1 LENQGA
7 TKDKMPLK
15 LSTTIGKIQNIH
27 NSKNIEIINEFLEY
41 MRNNGSSEHHQNNN
55 LKVVMAYGNFIG
67 NDNSF
72 LDINK
77 KEQILEFS
85 FISTYQILSW

>member
-1 LENQGA
+1 
-7 TKDKMPLK
+7 MPLK
-15 LSTTIGKIQNIH
+15 LSTTIGKIQNIP
-27 NSKNIEIINEFLEY
+27 NSKNIEVVNEFLGY

-55 LKVVMAYGNFIG
+55 LKVVITFGNFIG

-77 KEQILEFS
+77 KEQILAFLNTKKSYDEHYYS
-85 FISTYQILSW
+85 QYNITY